1 MSPHGSES
9 MTFSDVATVC
19 IFESLLWFAA
29 TKLQILFHIA
39 AFFYYLLYIIRRKH
53 EKMSFVVFIK
63 AQFFGETFH
72 VVTFDKTTLHEKP
85 YIALSGEGR
94 LRLGI
99 VQASLALHSACTALD
114 ARVSASI

>member
-1 MSPHGSES
+1 
-9 MTFSDVATVC
+9 
-19 IFESLLWFAA
+19 
-29 TKLQILFHIA
+29 
-39 AFFYYLLYIIRRKH
+39 
-53 EKMSFVVFIK
+53 MSFVVFIK

-99 VQASLALHSACTALD
+99 AQASLALHSACTALD
-114 ARVSASI
+114 AGDPHVK

>member
-39 AFFYYLLYIIRRKH
+39 AYFLYLLLLLSAKTDYVFQISSFIR
-53 EKMSFVVFIK
+53 SFSSVV
-63 AQFFGETFH
+63 AMMG
-72 VVTFDKTTLHEKP
+72 
-85 YIALSGEGR
+85 A
-94 LRLGI
+94 
-99 VQASLALHSACTALD
+99 
-114 ARVSASI
+114 